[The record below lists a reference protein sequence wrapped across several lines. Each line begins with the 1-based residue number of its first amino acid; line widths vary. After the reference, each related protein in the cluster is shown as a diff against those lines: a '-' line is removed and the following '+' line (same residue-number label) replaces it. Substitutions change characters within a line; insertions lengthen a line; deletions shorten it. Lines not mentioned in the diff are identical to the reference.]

1 MALTKP
7 VIPIDQAPITPEVMG
22 RVLTNAGTGL
32 VLAGGQAL
40 LFWMQRYQIGPPSTT
55 GPQGHAGVTCAADFL
70 GTPAMARQLAQALGA
85 RLEEMPPDALSSLA
99 AQIRIPAG
107 HGLEHNIDVIYH
119 LYAAG
124 GLRKTIQFTK
134 RTQRRALTAQL
145 EEGWKIRVLHPLDVL
160 ASRIHNAADLA
171 GAKGPHVVTQARWG
185 IEIARAAM
193 TNLLNSS
200 EAGGERP
207 GALVQEICRL
217 ALSQS
222 GRRVFKEHGLETAL
236 AIPFRLMSAQSPT
249 RARQAQTIYRLLQ
262 KHRRARDL
270 ERPESST

>member
-1 MALTKP
+1 MGLTKP
-7 VIPIDQAPITPEVMG
+7 VVPVDQASITPEVMG
-22 RVLTNAGTGL
+22 RVLSAAGTGL
-32 VLAGGQAL
+32 ILAGGQAL
-40 LFWMQRYQIGPPSTT
+40 LFWMKRYQIGPPSTT
-55 GPQGHAGVTCAADFL
+55 GPQGHAGVTCDADFL
-70 GTPAMARQLAQALGA
+70 GTAAMARQLAKALDA

-107 HGLEHNIDVIYH
+107 HGLEHNIDVIHH

-124 GLRKTIQFTK
+124 GLRKTIEFTK

-160 ASRIHNAADLA
+160 ASRIHNAADLVA
-171 GAKGPHVVTQARWG
+171 AKGPHVVTQARWG
-185 IEIARAAM
+185 IEVARAAL
-193 TNLLNSS
+193 TNLLNSA

-222 GRRVFKEHGLETAL
+222 GRKVFKEHGVETAA
-236 AIPFRLMSAQSPT
+236 AIPFKLMSAQSPA
-249 RARQAQTIYRLLQ
+249 RARQAQTIFQLLQ
-262 KHRRARDL
+262 KHRRSRDV
-270 ERPESST
+270 ERPE